1 MEEQLVMAPGSESL
15 IYFYNEAI
23 IQLGFIVF
31 FACIFPLAPLFSF
44 LTNLLEI
51 KIKLNRMSKY
61 SRRFEAQG
69 ANGIGSWTGVME
81 LISLVSIPI
90 NVAIL
95 LFTAKGKQPNGEFGY
110 SATVTWFL
118 EREEGRTIFEVC
130 LILVLIEHV
139 LLGVKVVMA
148 TLIPDVPADV
158 VNAERK
164 RPKIEEIAE
173 NEISALKREENAK
186 SMIEMMDDIAK
197 EA

>member
-1 MEEQLVMAPGSESL
+1 M
-15 IYFYNEAI
+15 
-23 IQLGFIVF
+23 
-31 FACIFPLAPLFSF
+31 
-44 LTNLLEI
+44 
-51 KIKLNRMSKY
+51 
-61 SRRFEAQG
+61 
-69 ANGIGSWTGVME
+69 
-81 LISLVSIPI
+81 
-90 NVAIL
+90 
-95 LFTAKGKQPNGEFGY
+95 
-110 SATVTWFL
+110 TWFL

-173 NEISALKREENAK
+173 NEIASLKRNENAK
-186 SMIEMMDDIAK
+186 SMIEMMDDIAR